1 MVSWGYLL
9 FAPFWPVTLLGQF
22 RPGNVIEYFQK
33 CDDDYDFDDEAFD
46 VTSEEAKN
54 IITNYLSN
62 SLEHTWLQLTPRY
75 DPNFKEINTDKLKS
89 FLARRC
95 WKKVSHAIRAV
106 NQFTSLGL
114 QADNKY
120 SASSS
125 TTLSTQSAESF
136 SNMSRIAY
144 DFDNEE
150 FDGISEEAQDFISK
164 LLVKQVGTHL
174 VTIDSK
180 V

>member
-1 MVSWGYLL
+1 MWSVGVICYLL
-9 FAPFWPVTLLGQF
+9 LSGLSPFLGNSNLETF
-22 RPGNVIEYFQK
+22 SNISGIA
-33 CDDDYDFDDEAFD
+33 YDFDDEAFD

-62 SLEHTWLQLTPRY
+62 SLEHTWLQLTPRS